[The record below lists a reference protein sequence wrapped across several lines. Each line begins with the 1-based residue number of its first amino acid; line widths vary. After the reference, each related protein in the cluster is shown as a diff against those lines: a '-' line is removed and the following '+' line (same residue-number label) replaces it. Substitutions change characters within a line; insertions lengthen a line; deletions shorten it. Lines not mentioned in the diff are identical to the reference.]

1 MNVIHKNVII
11 IIKCIITLYI
21 LYYTFIKNHCMFIKL
36 KRSQSKLLEVRIVV
50 FEEERSDNVRKKVK
64 KV

>member
-1 MNVIHKNVII
+1 
-11 IIKCIITLYI
+11 
-21 LYYTFIKNHCMFIKL
+21 MFIKL